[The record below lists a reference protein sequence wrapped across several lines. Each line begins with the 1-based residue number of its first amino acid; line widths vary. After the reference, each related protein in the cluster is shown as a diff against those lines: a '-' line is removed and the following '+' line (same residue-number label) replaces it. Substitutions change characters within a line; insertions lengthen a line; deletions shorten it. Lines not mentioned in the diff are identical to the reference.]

1 MLHIEDSGPGVPDES
16 VERLFDRLY
25 RVDHARTRARG
36 GSGLG
41 LTICKSIV
49 EAHGGKI
56 SAANGQSGGLRF
68 DIELPLISGQDA
80 GIREDDDTS

>member
-1 MLHIEDSGPGVPDES
+1 MLHVEDSGPGVPEES

-41 LTICKSIV
+41 LSICKSIV

-56 SAANGQSGGLRF
+56 TAANGESGGLRF
-68 DIELPLISGQDA
+68 DIELPLISDKNVRMQEHVSA
-80 GIREDDDTS
+80 S